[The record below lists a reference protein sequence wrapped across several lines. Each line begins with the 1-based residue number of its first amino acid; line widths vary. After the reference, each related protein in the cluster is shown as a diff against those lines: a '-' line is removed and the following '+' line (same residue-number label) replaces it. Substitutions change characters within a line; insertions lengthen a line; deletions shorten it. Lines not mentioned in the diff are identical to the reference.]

1 MVAILC
7 GRVGSE
13 GDRHRHIC
21 MCLVTYWTGV
31 ELKGYGLRLLNSA
44 EGMDGLPST
53 MHAGIVCIVAAIHW
67 GLPQWEMMVE

>member
-1 MVAILC
+1 M
-7 GRVGSE
+7 
-13 GDRHRHIC
+13 
-21 MCLVTYWTGV
+21 WTGV